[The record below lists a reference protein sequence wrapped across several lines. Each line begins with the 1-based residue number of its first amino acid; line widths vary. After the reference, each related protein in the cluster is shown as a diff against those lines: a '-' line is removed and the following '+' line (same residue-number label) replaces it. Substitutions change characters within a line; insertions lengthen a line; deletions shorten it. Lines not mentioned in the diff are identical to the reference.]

1 MFEVVH
7 GAFQVYYILLFLC
20 IVILLIFESL
30 ILKLLKILIKIYL
43 KSIYN
48 I

>member
-1 MFEVVH
+1 MFEVVL